1 MRNFPL
7 KLRTLRR
14 NPEKPETHQLYQN
27 FKSVTV
33 TSQSL
38 LKERCESGKSQSSY
52 IKFYASGVS
61 VRRGNPCERSRS
73 SSAGRPRDFA
83 PRPSRLFSIS
93 PLQWRALIGSDVRRS
108 GKRLMCFA
116 HFRNILSVT
125 AELHP
130 LPPPLPYPCRSS
142 RRSPQHFS
150 IVASAFLALAA
161 PGRIALLR
169 TVTTFS
175 AVLLHGIPRRGYS
188 VPSRV
193 IFPHA
198 DVVRTFGQSTY
209 IAPFVRGRAKVQHPR
224 APRPP
229 IDPLTYLF

>member
-7 KLRTLRR
+7 NFRTFCR
-14 NPEKPETHQLYQN
+14 NPEKPSIRSEPSIVSKFQKRDGN
-27 FKSVTV
+27 FAE
-33 TSQSL
+33 L
-38 LKERCESGKSQSSY
+38 AERAMREREKPEFVY
-52 IKFYASGVS
+52 KILRIRH
-61 VRRGNPCERSRS
+61 VRSPRERLAS
-73 SSAGRPRDFA
+73 SSAAAARFCAASKPIVFYLA
-83 PRPSRLFSIS
+83 ASMA
-93 PLQWRALIGSDVRRS
+93 ALIGSDVRRS

-116 HFRNILSVT
+116 HFRDILSVT

-130 LPPPLPYPCRSS
+130 PPPLRHSS

-161 PGRIALLR
+161 PVRIALFR

-209 IAPFVRGRAKVQHPR
+209 IAPFVRRGRAKVQHPR
-224 APRPP
+224 ARRARQ
-229 IDPLTYLF
+229 LTR